1 MLTPEQM
8 SEVGKSN
15 KGKAR
20 SSKSIERQ
28 KQTCAINKAIKNAVL
43 EELKQQ
49 LLSGEKGKAYYSR
62 FIQNYLSAGI
72 WT

>member
-1 MLTPEQM
+1 MRTSEEM

-15 KGKAR
+15 KGKSR
-20 SSKSIERQ
+20 SRKSVEKQ

-49 LLSGEKGKAYYSR
+49 LLSGEKEKLIIHHLSR
-62 FIQNYLSAGI
+62 TIYQLR
-72 WT
+72 